1 MGVLDGK
8 TIVFG
13 VTGGIAAYKSCE
25 AVSRLKKLGAT
36 VCVIMTKN
44 ATEFV
49 APLTFETLS
58 NQPCVVDT
66 FARPERWEV
75 EHVSLAKRADL
86 FVIAPATA
94 NIMAKLAHGIADD
107 MLSTTCLATRA
118 PMLIAPAMNTGMWEN
133 IATQENLKILQ
144 ARGMHFVGPE
154 GGYLACGDVGA
165 GRMSEP
171 AQIVERC
178 VQLLTAKR
186 DMQGLRVLI
195 TAGPTCENI
204 DPVRFITNRSSGKMG
219 YAVAQMAA
227 ERGAEVLL
235 VSGPSALAIP
245 ANVKAVKVET
255 TNEMLEACLAAYD
268 KMDIVIKAAAVA
280 DYRPRDVA
288 EQKIKKKTDDA
299 LTVVM
304 DKNPDIL
311 KTLGGKKTHQV
322 LVGFAAETQ
331 NLLEN
336 ARDKVVKKNLD
347 MIVANDVTA
356 AGAGFNAD
364 TNIVKF
370 LFANGEVRSLEQMPK
385 VDVANCILDEALKI
399 RQQRNSK

>member
-1 MGVLDGK
+1 MLKGKKIVL
-8 TIVFG
+8 G
-13 VTGGIAAYKSCE
+13 VTGGIAVYK
-25 AVSRLKKLGAT
+25 AVDLVSRLRKQGCQ
-36 VCVIMTKN
+36 VRVVMTEH
-44 ATEFV
+44 AQQFV
-49 APLTFETLS
+49 TPLTFKEISGNQVAVSMWSS
-58 NQPCVVDT
+58 NQE
-66 FARPERWEV
+66 FNV
-75 EHVSLAKRADL
+75 EHIALANWADA
-86 FVIAPATA
+86 FVVAPATA
-94 NIMAKLAHGIADD
+94 NIIAKMAYGLADD
-107 MLSTTCLATRA
+107 LLSTTLLAAQA
-118 PMLIAPAMNTGMWEN
+118 PIVVCPAMNTGMYEN
-133 IATQENLKILQ
+133 AATQENIAKLQ
-144 ARGMHFVGPE
+144 GRGVTVMPPAVGK
-154 GGYLACGDVGA
+154 LACGTSGA
-165 GRMSEP
+165 GRLPEP
-171 AQIVERC
+171 QEIVEF
-178 VQLLTAKR
+178 LSAFFAKR
-186 DMQGLRVLI
+186 EGDLCGLKVLV
-195 TAGPTCENI
+195 TAAGTREPI
-204 DPVRFITNRSSGKMG
+204 DPVRFVGNRSSGKMG

-245 ANVKAVKVET
+245 ANVKAIKVET
-255 TNEMLEACLAAYD
+255 TNEMLEACLEAYEAA
-268 KMDIVIKAAAVA
+268 DIVIKAAAVA

-288 EQKIKKKTDDA
+288 DQKIKKKTDDA

-311 KTLGGKKTHQV
+311 KTLGAQKTHQV

-370 LFANGEVRSLEQMPK
+370 LFANGDVRSLEQMPK

-399 RQQRNSK
+399 RQQRQAK

>member
-49 APLTFETLS
+49 APMTFETLS

-133 IATQENLKILQ
+133 VATQENLKILQ

-178 VQLLTAKR
+178 VQLLTAAR

-219 YAVAQMAA
+219 YAMAEA
-227 ERGAEVLL
+227 ALRRGAQVTLVTGPVSLTPPQGAQVEPVRTTEDLL
-235 VSGPSALAIP
+235 QRMLALAP
-245 ANVKAVKVET
+245 EQ
-255 TNEMLEACLAAYD
+255 
-268 KMDIVIKAAAVA
+268 DIVIQAAAPA
-280 DYRPRDVA
+280 DYRAQQIAPQKLKKQGDGALTLTFVPTPDVA
-288 EQKIKKKTDDA
+288 KA
-299 LTVVM
+299 V
-304 DKNPDIL
+304 
-311 KTLGGKKTHQV
+311 GAGKRDGQI
-322 LVGFAAETQ
+322 LVGFAAETETAV
-331 NLLEN
+331 EN
-336 ARDKVVKKNLD
+336 ARKKLDSKHLD
-347 MIVANDVTA
+347 MIVANDVTQP
-356 AGAGFNAD
+356 GAGFDVD
-364 TNIVKF
+364 TNI
-370 LFANGEVRSLEQMPK
+370 ATIITHQQAESLPIMTKKALADE
-385 VDVANCILDEALKI
+385 ILTHALAL
-399 RQQRNSK
+399 RG

>member
-1 MGVLDGK
+1 MLKGKKIVL
-8 TIVFG
+8 G
-13 VTGGIAAYKSCE
+13 VTGGIAVYK
-25 AVSRLKKLGAT
+25 AVDLVSRLRKQGCQ
-36 VCVIMTKN
+36 VRVVMTEH
-44 ATEFV
+44 AQQFV
-49 APLTFETLS
+49 TPLTFKEISGNQVAVSMWSS
-58 NQPCVVDT
+58 NQE
-66 FARPERWEV
+66 FNV
-75 EHVSLAKRADL
+75 EHIALANWADA
-86 FVIAPATA
+86 FVVAPATA
-94 NIMAKLAHGIADD
+94 NIIAKMAYGLADD
-107 MLSTTCLATRA
+107 LLSTTLLAAQA
-118 PMLIAPAMNTGMWEN
+118 PIVVCPAMNTGMYEN
-133 IATQENLKILQ
+133 VATQENIAKLQ
-144 ARGMHFVGPE
+144 GRGVTVMPPAVGK
-154 GGYLACGDVGA
+154 LACGTSGA
-165 GRMSEP
+165 GRLPEP
-171 AQIVERC
+171 QEIVEF
-178 VQLLTAKR
+178 LSAFFAKR
-186 DMQGLRVLI
+186 EGDLCGLKVLV
-195 TAGPTCENI
+195 TAAGTREPI
-204 DPVRFITNRSSGKMG
+204 DPVRFVGNRSSGKMG

-245 ANVKAVKVET
+245 ANVKAIKVET
-255 TNEMLEACLAAYD
+255 TNEMLEACLEAYEAA
-268 KMDIVIKAAAVA
+268 DIVIKAAAVA

-288 EQKIKKKTDDA
+288 DQKIKKKTDDA

-311 KTLGGKKTHQV
+311 KTLGAQKTHQV

-399 RQQRNSK
+399 RQQRQAK

>member
-49 APLTFETLS
+49 APMTFETLS

-133 IATQENLKILQ
+133 VATQENLKILQ
-144 ARGMHFVGPE
+144 ARGMPFVGPE

-178 VQLLTAKR
+178 VQLLTAAR
-186 DMQGLRVLI
+186 DMQDLRVLV

-219 YAVAQMAA
+219 YALAEAA
-227 ERGAEVLL
+227 LRRGAQVTLI
-235 VSGPSALAIP
+235 SGPVSLAP
-245 ANVKAVKVET
+245 VPGVAMRPVT
-255 TNEMLEACLAAYD
+255 TAKDMLEAVQETLPET
-268 KMDIVIKAAAVA
+268 DILIKAAAVA
-280 DYRPRDVA
+280 DYRPATVA
-288 EQKIKKKTDDA
+288 DQKIKKKDGDMSIPLERTDDI
-299 LTVVM
+299 LGWVE
-304 DKNPDIL
+304 KNRHPGL
-311 KTLGGKKTHQV
+311 FVCGFSMETENMVENSRAKLEKKH
-322 LVGFAAETQ
+322 
-331 NLLEN
+331 
-336 ARDKVVKKNLD
+336 LD
-347 MIVANDVTA
+347 MIAANNLKTE
-356 AGAGFNAD
+356 GAGFGVA
-364 TNIVKF
+364 TNVVTLITKDGIKE
-370 LFANGEVRSLEQMPK
+370 LPLMGKDEVAGCL
-385 VDVANCILDEALKI
+385 LDEIAVW
-399 RQQRNSK
+399 R

>member
-133 IATQENLKILQ
+133 VATQENLKILQ
-144 ARGMHFVGPE
+144 ARGHALCRPR
-154 GGYLACGDVGA
+154 
-165 GRMSEP
+165 GRIS
-171 AQIVERC
+171 
-178 VQLLTAKR
+178 
-186 DMQGLRVLI
+186 GLRRCGR
-195 TAGPTCENI
+195 GPHE
-204 DPVRFITNRSSGKMG
+204 
-219 YAVAQMAA
+219 
-227 ERGAEVLL
+227 
-235 VSGPSALAIP
+235 
-245 ANVKAVKVET
+245 
-255 TNEMLEACLAAYD
+255 
-268 KMDIVIKAAAVA
+268 
-280 DYRPRDVA
+280 
-288 EQKIKKKTDDA
+288 
-299 LTVVM
+299 
-304 DKNPDIL
+304 
-311 KTLGGKKTHQV
+311 
-322 LVGFAAETQ
+322 
-331 NLLEN
+331 
-336 ARDKVVKKNLD
+336 
-347 MIVANDVTA
+347 
-356 AGAGFNAD
+356 
-364 TNIVKF
+364 
-370 LFANGEVRSLEQMPK
+370 
-385 VDVANCILDEALKI
+385 
-399 RQQRNSK
+399 

>member
-13 VTGGIAAYKSCE
+13 VTGGVAAYKSCE

-49 APLTFETLS
+49 APMTFETLS

-133 IATQENLKILQ
+133 VATQENLKILQ

-186 DMQGLRVLI
+186 DMQGLRVLV

-219 YAVAQMAA
+219 YALAEAA
-227 ERGAEVLL
+227 LRRGAQVTLI
-235 VSGPSALAIP
+235 SGPVSLAP
-245 ANVKAVKVET
+245 VPGVAMRPVT
-255 TNEMLEACLAAYD
+255 TAKDMLEAVRETLPET
-268 KMDIVIKAAAVA
+268 DILIKAAAVA
-280 DYRPRDVA
+280 DYRPVTVA
-288 EQKIKKKTDDA
+288 DQKIKKKDSDMSIPLERTDDI
-299 LTVVM
+299 LGWVE
-304 DKNPDIL
+304 KNRHPGL
-311 KTLGGKKTHQV
+311 FVCGFSMETENMVGNSRAKLEKKH
-322 LVGFAAETQ
+322 
-331 NLLEN
+331 
-336 ARDKVVKKNLD
+336 LD
-347 MIVANDVTA
+347 MIAANNLKTE
-356 AGAGFNAD
+356 GAGFGVA
-364 TNIVKF
+364 TNVVTLITKDGINE
-370 LFANGEVRSLEQMPK
+370 LPLMGKDEVAGCL
-385 VDVANCILDEALKI
+385 LDEIAA
-399 RQQRNSK
+399 RR

>member
-49 APLTFETLS
+49 APMTFETLS

-133 IATQENLKILQ
+133 VATQENLKILQ

-178 VQLLTAKR
+178 VQLLTAAR

-219 YAVAQMAA
+219 YALAEAA
-227 ERGAEVLL
+227 LRRGAQVTLVTGPVSLTPPQGAQVEPVRTTEDLL
-235 VSGPSALAIP
+235 ERMLALAP
-245 ANVKAVKVET
+245 EQ
-255 TNEMLEACLAAYD
+255 
-268 KMDIVIKAAAVA
+268 DIVIQAAAPA
-280 DYRPRDVA
+280 DYRAQQIAPQKLKKQGDGALTLTFVPTPDVA
-288 EQKIKKKTDDA
+288 KT
-299 LTVVM
+299 V
-304 DKNPDIL
+304 
-311 KTLGGKKTHQV
+311 GEGKRDGQI
-322 LVGFAAETQ
+322 LVGFAAETETAV
-331 NLLEN
+331 EN
-336 ARDKVVKKNLD
+336 ARKKLDSKHLD
-347 MIVANDVTA
+347 MIVANDVTQP
-356 AGAGFNAD
+356 GAGFDVD
-364 TNIVKF
+364 TNI
-370 LFANGEVRSLEQMPK
+370 ATIITHQQAESLPIMTKKALADE
-385 VDVANCILDEALKI
+385 ILTRALAL
-399 RQQRNSK
+399 RG

>member
-186 DMQGLRVLI
+186 DMQGLRVLV

-219 YAVAQMAA
+219 YALAEAA
-227 ERGAEVLL
+227 LRRGAQVTLVTGPVSLTPPQGAQVEPVRTTEDLL
-235 VSGPSALAIP
+235 QRMLALAP
-245 ANVKAVKVET
+245 EQ
-255 TNEMLEACLAAYD
+255 
-268 KMDIVIKAAAVA
+268 DIVIQAAAPA
-280 DYRPRDVA
+280 DYRAQQIAPQKLKKQGDGALTLTFVPTPDVA
-288 EQKIKKKTDDA
+288 KAVGE
-299 LTVVM
+299 
-304 DKNPDIL
+304 
-311 KTLGGKKTHQV
+311 GKRDGQI
-322 LVGFAAETQ
+322 LVGF
-331 NLLEN
+331 EN
-336 ARDKVVKKNLD
+336 ARKKLDSKHLD
-347 MIVANDVTA
+347 MIVANDVTQP
-356 AGAGFNAD
+356 GAGFDVD
-364 TNIVKF
+364 TNI
-370 LFANGEVRSLEQMPK
+370 ATIITHQQAESLPIMTKKALADE
-385 VDVANCILDEALKI
+385 ILTRALAL
-399 RQQRNSK
+399 RG

>member
-1 MGVLDGK
+1 MLKGKKIVL
-8 TIVFG
+8 G
-13 VTGGIAAYKSCE
+13 VTGGIAVYK
-25 AVSRLKKLGAT
+25 AVDLVSRLRKQGCQ
-36 VCVIMTKN
+36 VRVVMTEH
-44 ATEFV
+44 AQQFV
-49 APLTFETLS
+49 TPLTFKEISGNQVAVSMWSS
-58 NQPCVVDT
+58 NQE
-66 FARPERWEV
+66 FNV
-75 EHVSLAKRADL
+75 EHIALANWADA
-86 FVIAPATA
+86 FVVAPATA
-94 NIMAKLAHGIADD
+94 NIIAKMAYGLADD
-107 MLSTTCLATRA
+107 LLSTTLLAAQA
-118 PMLIAPAMNTGMWEN
+118 PIVVCPAMNTGMYEN
-133 IATQENLKILQ
+133 AATQENLAKLQ
-144 ARGMHFVGPE
+144 GRGVIVMPPAVGK
-154 GGYLACGDVGA
+154 LACGTSGA
-165 GRMSEP
+165 GRLPEP
-171 AQIVERC
+171 QEIVEF
-178 VQLLTAKR
+178 LSAFFAKR
-186 DMQGLRVLI
+186 EGDLCGLKVLV
-195 TAGPTCENI
+195 TAAGTREPI
-204 DPVRFITNRSSGKMG
+204 DPVRFVGNRSSGKMG

-245 ANVKAVKVET
+245 ANVKAIKVET
-255 TNEMLEACLAAYD
+255 TNEMLEACLEAYEAA
-268 KMDIVIKAAAVA
+268 DIVIKAAAVA

-288 EQKIKKKTDDA
+288 DQKIKKKTDDA

-311 KTLGGKKTHQV
+311 KTLGAQKTHQV

-399 RQQRNSK
+399 RQQRQAK